1 MKNLKYV
8 GQASTRRD
16 SIDKATGRAVYA
28 SDMTMEGMLWGFV
41 LRSPHPH
48 ARILKIDAG
57 EALKVSGAAAV
68 LTAGDVPGANEFG
81 VITKDQPV
89 LCKDKVRFIGDA
101 VALVAAETKEIA
113 EEASQKIKV
122 NYEIFPAYFNPEE
135 SLKETAVLIHEKG
148 NILKHIHV
156 TKGDIKKG
164 FQDSDFI
171 IEEEFVTPFGDH
183 AYLETECGLAEVDEE
198 GNINVWA
205 STQSPYRDQM
215 EIAHAM
221 GLPLEKVR
229 VIAPYLGGGFGKKD
243 GITVQIYLALLAL
256 KTGKPVKMQSS
267 REESIS
273 CYYKRHAT
281 VFKHKLGLKKDGTLM
296 ALKSKIV
303 YDTGAYA
310 SFGEKV
316 LGGGIEYGTGPYKI
330 KNIDME
336 GFSVYTNQAPAGAFR
351 GFGMPQASFAMELLM
366 DMAAEKLSM
375 DPIEFRLK
383 NAVKQG
389 EEAAL
394 GHIMEYSTAAKET
407 LEILKESELWKEKEK
422 LKNDLDPEQK
432 EWKRRGVGIACS
444 FKGCGLAIG
453 IPDFSNAKIEIKKDG
468 KFILRVGN
476 TEMGQGS
483 QWTYT
488 LIAAETLG
496 CPTDDIT
503 TILPDTFTNL
513 SGGSTSASRST
524 MLGGNATYRA
534 CRQLKEVMTEAAAGK
549 LKALKEDIEFSKGKI
564 SVKNKPD
571 KFLSLSDTASILY
584 NEGKPVSA
592 ASKVDMPLASKQDI
606 GYGLPHIIYG
616 YASHLALV
624 EVDTLTGEV
633 EILKLVSAID
643 CGKPIYIH
651 GVEGQSEGGA
661 AMGVGYVLMEN
672 QLYEG
677 GRILNPNYSTYIIPT
692 ALDMPEIETRIVDTY
707 EEQGPFGAKGIGE
720 CVTGPTAP
728 AVVNAV
734 RDAIGIRFKRIPV
747 LPEMIVEA
755 LSNKN
760 RKG

>member
-1 MKNLKYV
+1 
-8 GQASTRRD
+8 
-16 SIDKATGRAVYA
+16 
-28 SDMTMEGMLWGFV
+28 GF
-41 LRSPHPH
+41 
-48 ARILKIDAG
+48 
-57 EALKVSGAAAV
+57 
-68 LTAGDVPGANEFG
+68 
-81 VITKDQPV
+81 
-89 LCKDKVRFIGDA
+89 
-101 VALVAAETKEIA
+101 
-113 EEASQKIKV
+113 EE
-122 NYEIFPAYFNPEE
+122 
-135 SLKETAVLIHEKG
+135 
-148 NILKHIHV
+148 
-156 TKGDIKKG
+156 
-164 FQDSDFI
+164 SDFI

-183 AYLETECGLAEVDEE
+183 AYLETECGIAKVDEE
-198 GNINVWA
+198 GNIIVWA

-221 GLPLEKVR
+221 GVPPGKVR
-229 VIAPYLGGGFGKKD
+229 VVAPYLGGGFGKKD

-256 KTGKPVKMQSS
+256 RTGKPVKMQSS

-281 VFKHKLGLKKDGTLM
+281 VFKLKLGFKKDGTLM

-316 LGGGIEYGTGPYKI
+316 LGGGVEYGTGPYKI
-330 KNIDME
+330 ENIGID

-351 GFGMPQASFAMELLM
+351 GFGMPQACFAMELIM
-366 DMAAEKLSM
+366 DMSAEKLGM

-394 GHIMEYSTAAKET
+394 GHIMEYSTGAKET
-407 LEILKESELWKEKEK
+407 LEILKESDIWREREKFK
-422 LKNDLDPEQK
+422 DDLPAGQK
-432 EWKRRGVGIACS
+432 QWKRRGVGIACS

-453 IPDFSNAKIEIKKDG
+453 IPDFSSAKIEIKEDG

-496 CPTDDIT
+496 CSTDDIT
-503 TILPDTFTNL
+503 TVLPDTFTNP

-524 MLGGNATYRA
+524 ILGGNATCQA
-534 CRQLKEVMTEAAAGK
+534 CRQLKEIMSEAVSVQ
-549 LKALKEDIEFSKGKI
+549 LKEAKEDIEFSKGKI

-571 KFLSLSDTASILY
+571 KFLSFGEAASILY
-584 NEGKPVSA
+584 NERKPVSA
-592 ASKVDMPLASKQDI
+592 VSKVDMPLAGKQDI

-616 YASHLALV
+616 YAAHLALV
-624 EVDTLTGEV
+624 EVDTVTGEV
-633 EILKLVSAID
+633 EVLKIVSAID

-651 GVEGQSEGGA
+651 GVEGQSEGGT
-661 AMGVGYVLMEN
+661 AMGVGYALMEN
-672 QLYEG
+672 QLYEQ
-677 GRILNPNYSTYIIPT
+677 GRVLNSNYSTYIIPT

-728 AVVNAV
+728 AVLNAV

-747 LPEMIVEA
+747 LPEMVMEA
-755 LSNKN
+755 LSSKN